1 MASTLS
7 AAGGWKRPPAK
18 AYNWK
23 ETMTTLPAI
32 FVSHGAPNLILG
44 QSAAKQ
50 FLETLSAHLP
60 AKPTAIL
67 VVSAHWETSHP
78 AVSAPTI
85 NDTIYDFGGFEREL
99 YSLRYPAPGSLDLAT
114 WVAELTK
121 AHGLSTQI
129 DQSRGLDHGA
139 WVPLLLAWPQAD
151 IPVIQLSVQTHAGV
165 DHHLRL
171 GAMLETLRAEGVLIL
186 ASGSFTHDLRS
197 YLPHRH
203 TPSATEPDWVTGF
216 ADWMHMKIMA
226 EDRPALRD
234 YRRLAPEAARNHPT
248 EEHLLPLFV
257 ALGAGGDVS
266 PPRLLHSSTTH
277 GVLRMDAYAFG
288 S

>member
-1 MASTLS
+1 MS
-7 AAGGWKRPPAK
+7 
-18 AYNWK
+18 
-23 ETMTTLPAI
+23 TLPAL

-44 QSAAKQ
+44 QSAAKH
-50 FLETLSAHLP
+50 FLETLGAQLP

-67 VVSAHWETSHP
+67 VVSAHWETAQP
-78 AVSAPTI
+78 AVSAPAV

-99 YSLRYPAPGSLDLAT
+99 YGLRYPAPGSLDLAT
-114 WVAELTK
+114 RVAELTK
-121 AHGLSTQI
+121 AQGLPVTI

-139 WVPLLLAWPQAD
+139 WVPLLLAWPLAD
-151 IPVIQLSVQTHAGV
+151 IPVIQLSVQPHAGV
-165 DHHLRL
+165 DYHLRL
-171 GAMLETLRAEGVLIL
+171 GAMLEVLRAEGVLIL

-197 YLPHRH
+197 YMPRRH
-203 TPSATEPDWVTGF
+203 TPNVTEPDWVTGF

-226 EDRPALRD
+226 EDRAALCD
-234 YRRLAPEAARNHPT
+234 YRQIAPHAVRNHPS

-257 ALGAGGDVS
+257 ALGAGGDVG

>member
-1 MASTLS
+1 MA
-7 AAGGWKRPPAK
+7 
-18 AYNWK
+18 
-23 ETMTTLPAI
+23 TLPAL
-32 FVSHGAPNLILG
+32 FVSHGAPNLIIG
-44 QSAAKQ
+44 QSAAKH
-50 FLETLSAHLP
+50 FLETLSTLLP

-67 VVSAHWETSHP
+67 VASAHWETSQP
-78 AVSAPTI
+78 VVSASKV

-99 YSLRYPAPGSLDLAT
+99 YSLRYPAPGSLDLAMC
-114 WVAELTK
+114 VSQLTK
-121 AHGLSTQI
+121 AHGIVTKI

-139 WVPLLLAWPQAD
+139 WVPLMLAWPQGD
-151 IPVIQLSVQTHAGV
+151 IPVIQLSVQPHAGV
-165 DHHLRL
+165 DHHLKL
-171 GAMLETLRAEGVLIL
+171 GMMLETLRGEGVLIL

-203 TPSATEPDWVTGF
+203 TPVAIEPDWVTGF

-234 YRRLAPEAARNHPT
+234 YRLLAPAAARNHPS

-277 GVLRMDAYAFG
+277 SVLRMDAYAFG